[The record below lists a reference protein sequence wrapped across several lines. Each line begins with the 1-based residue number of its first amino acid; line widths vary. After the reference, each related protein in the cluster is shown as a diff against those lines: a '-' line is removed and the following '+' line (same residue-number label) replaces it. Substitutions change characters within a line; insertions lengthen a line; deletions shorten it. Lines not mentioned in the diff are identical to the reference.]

1 MKFKTGVLA
10 AEFHG
15 DNLDARLRAVIL
27 ELDLQVSRKFA
38 KELTVTH
45 VLRTPEEQA
54 AFYPKNPT
62 KPSHHL
68 HRPARAVDLRN
79 ADLGSEVIAYLKVHI
94 ETWWP
99 EFDFL
104 VNDRGVAVP
113 HLHLECDSTPKPKG
127 V

>member
-54 AFYPKNPT
+54 ALNKSASDVKANMA
-62 KPSHHL
+62 KL
-68 HRPARAVDLRN
+68 N
-79 ADLGSEVIAYLKVHI
+79 I
-94 ETWWP
+94 
-99 EFDFL
+99 
-104 VNDRGVAVP
+104 
-113 HLHLECDSTPKPKG
+113 
-127 V
+127 